1 MVPLAGLEPA
11 RLAAV
16 DFESTV
22 SAIPPEGHVGARGGT
37 RTRRT
42 LILSQVRLPIT
53 SLAQICLLLY
63 LVPRAGLEP
72 ARPFNWALGPQ
83 PSVSTHST
91 TEA

>member
-1 MVPLAGLEPA
+1 MTANA

-53 SLAQICLLLY
+53 SLAQKALELLFRRL
-63 LVPRAGLEP
+63 LRATSFGALMKGFFGRIPLTKFSSGLE
-72 ARPFNWALGPQ
+72 
-83 PSVSTHST
+83 
-91 TEA
+91 

>member
-1 MVPLAGLEPA
+1 MVVPPAGLEPA

-53 SLAQICLLLY
+53 SLAQNALELLFRRRL
-63 LVPRAGLEP
+63 RSA
-72 ARPFNWALGPQ
+72 
-83 PSVSTHST
+83 PS
-91 TEA
+91 